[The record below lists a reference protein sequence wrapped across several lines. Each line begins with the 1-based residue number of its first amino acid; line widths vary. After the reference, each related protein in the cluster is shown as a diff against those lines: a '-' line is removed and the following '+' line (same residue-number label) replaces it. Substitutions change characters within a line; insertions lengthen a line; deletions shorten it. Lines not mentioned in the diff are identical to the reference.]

1 MNIRIYQIDSVKDSK
16 KIKFESLD
24 STIKYAEKVDPK
36 IYSQVFGGKVDCETL
51 EEVFAKFND
60 SEVLGFSGHSMS
72 VSDVVEILDGEK
84 KGTYFCNPIGF
95 KEIDFDSSQI
105 SGNSLLKILVVEPNK
120 EPYQL
125 EIQDDYK
132 AMQGIVGGLIEAVYV
147 FNDNAFIF
155 CNDEGKII
163 GLEGNRRIGST
174 VIAGTFFIVG
184 DGTEGECCS
193 LTDEQIEKYSE
204 MFSKPEQIMQEEV
217 QADVGFTFMPF
228 N

>member
-1 MNIRIYQIDSVKDSK
+1 MNIRIYQIDAVKDSK

-51 EEVFAKFND
+51 ENVFAKFND

-84 KGTYFCNPIGF
+84 KGTYFCNPVGF
-95 KEIDFDSSQI
+95 KKINFDSSQI
-105 SGNSLLKILVVEPNK
+105 SSNSLLKILVVEPNK

-132 AMQGIVGGLIEAVYV
+132 AMQGIVGGLIEAFYP
-147 FNDNAFIF
+147 FDDNAFIF
-155 CNDEGKII
+155 CNDEGKLI
-163 GLEGNRRIGST
+163 GLEGNRRVGSS
-174 VIAGTFFIVG
+174 VLAGNFFIVG
-184 DGTEGECCS
+184 DNHDGECCS
-193 LTDEQIEKYSE
+193 LTDQQIEKYSE
-204 MFSKPEQIMQEEV
+204 MFAKPEQILQEEV
-217 QADVGFTFMPF
+217 QADAGFAITVW
-228 N
+228 